1 MSVFDSIDAIEN
13 PIEINGDALIK
24 KGYNE
29 SIWGNPH
36 VHESVEQCTIYS
48 KLLEGMWKDKKRG
61 WSTRIMIELI
71 YFPET
76 FEGYVTSMARKGICP
91 KGRVFILATLSD
103 VDEEINKEINYQQI
117 KNIYNLDIIENYIK
131 SKLKKI

>member
-13 PIEINGDALIK
+13 PIEINGDTLIK
-24 KGYNE
+24 KGYRE

-36 VHESVEQCTIYS
+36 IHESVEQCTIYS
-48 KLLEGMWKDKKRG
+48 KLFEGMWKDKKRG
-61 WSTRIMIELI
+61 LTMKMVIELI
-71 YFPET
+71 YFPEI

-91 KGRVFILATLSD
+91 KGRVLVFATQNG

-117 KNIYNLDIIENYIK
+117 KNIYNLDIIESYIK
-131 SKLKKI
+131 SKLKKF